1 MQRDS
6 NPRALSQPA
15 AFEAAA
21 FTNSAMHPLAER
33 TGLEPAEPSGFYGLA
48 TRSVYRS
55 GTSPWSREG
64 DSNPRPLGYEPS
76 EQPLLHPAV
85 SGIPQGTAG
94 EGRGERRSP
103 RNAAAV
109 YAQGERRWDTHEV
122 GGMVPAAPC
131 GIPDVDIATAAGR
144 AALTPRRPGRTG
156 RWFGRWLFRVRLPP
170 FRTAPKR
177 LPAL

>member
-1 MQRDS
+1 
-6 NPRALSQPA
+6 
-15 AFEAAA
+15 
-21 FTNSAMHPLAER
+21 MHPLAER

-76 EQPLLHPAV
+76 EQPLLHPAKAV
-85 SGIPQGTAG
+85 SRKGRQAKTEVKG
-94 EGRGERRSP
+94 EALGD
-103 RNAAAV
+103 AITV
-109 YAQGERRWDTHEV
+109 YAQGERRWDTHEA

-156 RWFGRWLFRVRLPP
+156 KLFGR
-170 FRTAPKR
+170 
-177 LPAL
+177 